1 VLESKAA
8 GGVVVMKTM
17 IALVGEQPLPN
28 VIPVKYYSPSRLVL
42 AHTKNERST
51 LIAKR
56 IEGFFGDQPK
66 VDLLEL
72 EDGYN
77 IDQIYSKLY
86 QFIHQNELKGEL
98 LFNLTGGTKPMS
110 FAALELAR
118 VLRCQAFYYQSEN
131 NLSQVYLYDLSTG
144 SPKYQKPISI
154 DTELRVDEILKLF
167 IDKYHCDNFK
177 DDFEKQVFDVL
188 ESLGNGYSVLHNVWL
203 DSIGP
208 NVEIDWILC
217 YKNKLAVGEVKS
229 QAKKSDGID
238 QVNGVTDQRTLG
250 TYTKK
255 FIVSAREPHYNDRLL
270 AEAYRI
276 KIITVPSANNK
287 GVLSEEDRQK
297 IVQEI
302 QKEMEGR

>member
-1 VLESKAA
+1 
-8 GGVVVMKTM
+8 MKTM

-56 IEGFFGDQPK
+56 IERFFGNQLK
-66 VDLLEL
+66 VDLLDL

-77 IDQIYSKLY
+77 IDRIYSRLY
-86 QFIHQNELKGEL
+86 QFIHQNELKNEL
-98 LFNLTGGTKPMS
+98 LFNLTGGTKLMS
-110 FAALELAR
+110 FAALELAQE
-118 VLRCQAFYYQSEN
+118 LKCQAFYYQSEN
-131 NLSQVYLYDLSTG
+131 NLSQLHLYDLSAG
-144 SPKYQKPISI
+144 SLKYQESIPI
-154 DTELRVDEILKLF
+154 DVNLEVEDALKLF
-167 IDKYHCDNFK
+167 VDKYHKEDFRNP
-177 DDFEKQVFDVL
+177 FEKQVFKIL
-188 ESLGNGYSVLHNVWL
+188 EDLGKGYSVLHNVYL

-229 QAKKSDGID
+229 RATKSDGID

-255 FIVSAREPHYNDRLL
+255 FIISAQELHYNDRLL
-270 AEAYRI
+270 AEAYRMKVI
-276 KIITVPSANNK
+276 VVPSANNN
-287 GVLSEEDRQK
+287 GTLSDEDRQK
-297 IVQEI
+297 IVEEI
-302 QKEMEGR
+302 RKEMEGR

>member
-1 VLESKAA
+1 
-8 GGVVVMKTM
+8 MKTM

-56 IEGFFGDQPK
+56 IERFFGNQLK
-66 VDLLEL
+66 VDLLDL

-77 IDQIYSKLY
+77 IDRIYSRLY
-86 QFIHQNELKGEL
+86 QFIHQNELKNEL

-110 FAALELAR
+110 FAALELAQE
-118 VLRCQAFYYQSEN
+118 LKCQAFYYQSEN
-131 NLSQVYLYDLSTG
+131 NLSQLHLYDLSAG
-144 SPKYQKPISI
+144 SLKYQEPISI
-154 DTELRVDEILKLF
+154 DVNLEVEDVLKLF
-167 IDKYHCDNFK
+167 VGKCCKKNFENA
-177 DDFEKQVFDVL
+177 FEEQVFNIL
-188 ESLGNGYSVLHNVWL
+188 KNLGKEYSVLHNVYV
-203 DSIGP
+203 GP
-208 NVEIDWILC
+208 NVEVDWILC
-217 YKNKLAVGEVKS
+217 YKNKLAVGDVKS
-229 QAKKSDGID
+229 QVKKSGID

-255 FIVSAREPHYNDRLL
+255 FIISAREPDDNNRLL

-276 KIITVPSANNK
+276 KVIVVPSANNN
-287 GVLSEEDRQK
+287 GTLSDEDRQK
-297 IVQEI
+297 IVEEI

>member
-1 VLESKAA
+1 
-8 GGVVVMKTM
+8 MKTM

-56 IEGFFGDQPK
+56 IKEFFGDQPK

-72 EDGYN
+72 ENGYN
-77 IDQIYSKLY
+77 IDQIYSRLY
-86 QFIHQNELKGEL
+86 QFICQNELGEL

-110 FAALELAR
+110 FAALELAQE
-118 VLRCQAFYYQSEN
+118 LKCQAFYYQSEN
-131 NLSQVYLYDLSTG
+131 NLSQLHLYDLSAG
-144 SPKYQKPISI
+144 SLKYQEPISI
-154 DTELRVDEILKLF
+154 DVNLEVEDVLKLF
-167 IDKYHCDNFK
+167 VGKCCKKNFENA
-177 DDFEKQVFDVL
+177 FEEQVFNIL
-188 ESLGNGYSVLHNVWL
+188 KNLGKEYSVLHNVYV
-203 DSIGP
+203 GP
-208 NVEIDWILC
+208 NVEVDWILC
-217 YKNKLAVGEVKS
+217 YKNKLAVGDVKS
-229 QAKKSDGID
+229 QVKKSGID

-255 FIVSAREPHYNDRLL
+255 FIISAREPDDNNRLL

-276 KIITVPSANNK
+276 KVIVVPSANNN
-287 GVLSEEDRQK
+287 GTLSDEDRQK
-297 IVQEI
+297 IVEEI

>member
-1 VLESKAA
+1 
-8 GGVVVMKTM
+8 
-17 IALVGEQPLPN
+17 
-28 VIPVKYYSPSRLVL
+28 
-42 AHTKNERST
+42 
-51 LIAKR
+51 
-56 IEGFFGDQPK
+56 
-66 VDLLEL
+66 
-72 EDGYN
+72 
-77 IDQIYSKLY
+77 
-86 QFIHQNELKGEL
+86 
-98 LFNLTGGTKPMS
+98 MS

-167 IDKYHCDNFK
+167 IDEYHCDDNFK

-188 ESLGNGYSVLHNVWL
+188 DSLGNGYSVLHNVRL

-217 YKNKLAVGEVKS
+217 YKNKLAVGEVKP

-255 FIVSAREPHYNDRLL
+255 FIISAREPDDNNRLL

-276 KIITVPSANNK
+276 KVIVVPSANNN
-287 GVLSEEDRQK
+287 GTLSDEDRQK
-297 IVQEI
+297 IVEEI

>member
-1 VLESKAA
+1 
-8 GGVVVMKTM
+8 MKTM

-56 IEGFFGDQPK
+56 IKEFFGDQPK

-72 EDGYN
+72 ENGYN
-77 IDQIYSKLY
+77 IDQIYSRLY
-86 QFIHQNELKGEL
+86 QFIRQNELGEL

-110 FAALELAR
+110 FAALELAQE
-118 VLRCQAFYYQSEN
+118 LKCQAFYYQSEN
-131 NLSQVYLYDLSTG
+131 NLSQLHLYDLSAG
-144 SPKYQKPISI
+144 SLKYQEPISI
-154 DTELRVDEILKLF
+154 DVNLEVEDVLKLF
-167 IDKYHCDNFK
+167 VGKCCKKNFENA
-177 DDFEKQVFDVL
+177 FEEQVFNIL
-188 ESLGNGYSVLHNVWL
+188 KNLGKEYSVLHNVYV
-203 DSIGP
+203 GP
-208 NVEIDWILC
+208 NVEVDWILC
-217 YKNKLAVGEVKS
+217 YKNKLAVGDVKS
-229 QAKKSDGID
+229 QVKKSGID

-255 FIVSAREPHYNDRLL
+255 FIISAREPDDNNRLL

-276 KIITVPSANNK
+276 KVIVVPSANNN
-287 GVLSEEDRQK
+287 GTLSDEDRQK
-297 IVQEI
+297 IVEEI

>member
-1 VLESKAA
+1 
-8 GGVVVMKTM
+8 MKTM

-56 IEGFFGDQPK
+56 IKEFFGDQPK

-72 EDGYN
+72 ENGYN
-77 IDQIYSKLY
+77 IDQIYSRLY
-86 QFIHQNELKGEL
+86 QFIRQNELGEL

-110 FAALELAR
+110 FAALELAQE
-118 VLRCQAFYYQSEN
+118 LKCQAFYYQSEN
-131 NLSQVYLYDLSTG
+131 NLSQLHLYDLSAG
-144 SPKYQKPISI
+144 SLKYQEPISI
-154 DTELRVDEILKLF
+154 DVNLEVEDVLKLF
-167 IDKYHCDNFK
+167 VGKCCKKNFENA
-177 DDFEKQVFDVL
+177 FEEQVFNIL
-188 ESLGNGYSVLHNVWL
+188 KNLGKEYSALHNVYV
-203 DSIGP
+203 GP
-208 NVEIDWILC
+208 NVEVDWILC
-217 YKNKLAVGEVKS
+217 YKNKLAVGDVKS
-229 QAKKSDGID
+229 QVKKSGID

-255 FIVSAREPHYNDRLL
+255 FIISAREPDDNNRLL

-276 KIITVPSANNK
+276 KVIVVPSANNN
-287 GVLSEEDRQK
+287 GTLSDEDRQK
-297 IVQEI
+297 IVEEI

>member
-1 VLESKAA
+1 
-8 GGVVVMKTM
+8 M

-56 IEGFFGDQPK
+56 IKEFFGDQPK

-72 EDGYN
+72 ENGYN
-77 IDQIYSKLY
+77 IDQIYSRLY
-86 QFIHQNELKGEL
+86 QFICQNELGEL

-110 FAALELAR
+110 FAALELAQE
-118 VLRCQAFYYQSEN
+118 LKCQAFYYQSEN
-131 NLSQVYLYDLSTG
+131 NLSQLHLYDLSAG
-144 SPKYQKPISI
+144 SLKYQEPISI
-154 DTELRVDEILKLF
+154 DVNLEVEDVLKLF
-167 IDKYHCDNFK
+167 VGKCCKKNFENA
-177 DDFEKQVFDVL
+177 FEEQVFNIL
-188 ESLGNGYSVLHNVWL
+188 KNLGKEYSVLHNVYV
-203 DSIGP
+203 GP
-208 NVEIDWILC
+208 NVEVDWILC
-217 YKNKLAVGEVKS
+217 YKNKLAVGDVKS
-229 QAKKSDGID
+229 QVKKSGID

-255 FIVSAREPHYNDRLL
+255 FIISAREPDDNNRLL

-276 KIITVPSANNK
+276 KVIVVPSANNN
-287 GVLSEEDRQK
+287 GTLSDEDRQK
-297 IVQEI
+297 IVEEI

>member
-1 VLESKAA
+1 
-8 GGVVVMKTM
+8 MKTM

-56 IEGFFGDQPK
+56 IKEFFGDQPK

-72 EDGYN
+72 ENGYN
-77 IDQIYSKLY
+77 IDQIYSRLY
-86 QFIHQNELKGEL
+86 QFICQNELGEL

-110 FAALELAR
+110 FAALELAQE
-118 VLRCQAFYYQSEN
+118 LKCQAFYYQSEN
-131 NLSQVYLYDLSTG
+131 NLSQLHLYDLSAG
-144 SPKYQKPISI
+144 SLKYQEPISI
-154 DTELRVDEILKLF
+154 DVNLEVEDVLKLF
-167 IDKYHCDNFK
+167 VGKCCKKNFENA
-177 DDFEKQVFDVL
+177 FEEQVFNIL
-188 ESLGNGYSVLHNVWL
+188 KNLGKEYSALHNVYV
-203 DSIGP
+203 GP
-208 NVEIDWILC
+208 NVEVDWILC
-217 YKNKLAVGEVKS
+217 YKNKLAVGDVKS
-229 QAKKSDGID
+229 QVKKSGID

-255 FIVSAREPHYNDRLL
+255 FIISAREPDDNNRLL

-276 KIITVPSANNK
+276 KVIVVPSANNN
-287 GVLSEEDRQK
+287 GTLSDEDRQK
-297 IVQEI
+297 IVEEI

>member
-86 QFIHQNELKGEL
+86 QFIRQNELGEL

-110 FAALELAR
+110 FAALELAQE
-118 VLRCQAFYYQSEN
+118 LKCQAFYYQSEN
-131 NLSQVYLYDLSTG
+131 NLSQLHLYDLSAG
-144 SPKYQKPISI
+144 SLKYQEPISI
-154 DTELRVDEILKLF
+154 DVNLEVEDVLKLF
-167 IDKYHCDNFK
+167 VGKCCKKNFENA
-177 DDFEKQVFDVL
+177 FEEQVFNIL
-188 ESLGNGYSVLHNVWL
+188 KNLGKEYSVLHNVYV
-203 DSIGP
+203 GP
-208 NVEIDWILC
+208 NVEVDWILC
-217 YKNKLAVGEVKS
+217 YKNKLAVGDVKS
-229 QAKKSDGID
+229 QVKKSGID

-255 FIVSAREPHYNDRLL
+255 FIISAREPDDNNRLL

-276 KIITVPSANNK
+276 KVIVVPSANNN
-287 GVLSEEDRQK
+287 GTLSDEDRQK
-297 IVQEI
+297 IVEEI